1 MLSFHAVA
9 TRLNDFLITKTGIFL
24 LPIILSVL
32 AILFL
37 PVASVPIVLL
47 SIILII
53 YRTIKTRGN
62 KLKALFVSLIIV
74 IASITIVRIYIT
86 ETRYINGNSMS
97 PTIPDQARVVVD
109 KISYLAV
116 RPKAGDI
123 VIVKHDII
131 VGRNG
136 PKNINQPKYASM
148 GRIIAAPGDKVEI
161 KAGITWVNNKRLPES
176 YNRTLSNSVTDKPL
190 ILEDCQMPNES
201 NQLQQKLCFY
211 LMSSDI
217 PDSTDQDGDA
227 FTLVAEQNI
236 VGKVT
241 AKFWP
246 IDRIGNIGY

>member
-1 MLSFHAVA
+1 MLSIRTVA
-9 TRLNDFLITKTGIFL
+9 TRLNNFLITKTGIFL
-24 LPIILSVL
+24 LPIVLSILS
-32 AILFL
+32 ILFL
-37 PVASVPIVLL
+37 PVASASILLL

-74 IASITIVRIYIT
+74 ITSTATVRTYIT
-86 ETRYINGNSMS
+86 EARYIIGNSMS
-97 PTIPDQARVVVD
+97 PTIPDQTRVVVD
-109 KISYLAV
+109 KISYIAS
-116 RPKAGDI
+116 RPKTGDI
-123 VIVKHDII
+123 VIIKHDVI

-136 PKNINQPKYASM
+136 PKHINQPQEVSV
-148 GRIIAAPGDKVEI
+148 GRIIAAPSDKVEI
-161 KAGITWVNNKRLPES
+161 KEGITWVNNKRLPES

-211 LMSSDI
+211 MMSSDI
-217 PDSTDQDGDA
+217 SDLTDYNGDS

-236 VGKVT
+236 VGKVK

-246 IDRIGNIGY
+246 MDRIGNIGD

>member
-1 MLSFHAVA
+1 MLSIRTIA
-9 TRLNDFLITKTGIFL
+9 TKLDAFLITKTGIFL
-24 LPIILSVL
+24 LPIVLSILS
-32 AILFL
+32 ILFL

-53 YRTIKTRGN
+53 YRTIRTRGN

-86 ETRYINGNSMS
+86 ELRCINGNSMS
-97 PTIPDQARVVVD
+97 PTIPDQTRVVVD
-109 KISYLAV
+109 KIIYMSV

-123 VIVKHDII
+123 AIIKHDII

-136 PKNINQPKYASM
+136 PKNINQPKDASM

-161 KAGITWVNNKRLPES
+161 KEGITWVNNKALPDT
-176 YNRTLSNSVTDKPL
+176 YNRTLSNLVTDKPL

-217 PDSTDQDGDA
+217 QDLTDLDGDS
-227 FTLVAEQNI
+227 FILVAEQNI
-236 VGKVT
+236 VGKVK

-246 IDRIGNIGY
+246 IDRIGNIKD